1 MNVSIKKYDYPMMV
15 GAFLIVLGAM
25 LWTVQF
31 YGFSVPFYDEW
42 EAEANWLYRLYEQE
56 SLGLSEIFAPHNG
69 HRIVF
74 TRMAALSLYVVNGGW
89 DPQLQLIMSAFLHA
103 LICVLLIN
111 FGTLKLKDE
120 NLALSVSAT
129 VLLFAIPFSWLSI
142 LVAFQTQFYFMIL
155 FAILSLNYFSSAKYI
170 LGYLFT
176 TLAIFSMTSGAF
188 ILPAFIATTIIEVIR
203 NKSITKEQIVHIL
216 ISATIFTIF
225 ILTLPEETSDQ
236 DYYAQHLL
244 GFIVTI
250 LAAISWPF
258 RVSWGIGMII
268 YAPLVVFIIRA
279 VFIARVPVFLLSLGM
294 FISLQILAMGY
305 FRGGE
310 GVPPANRY
318 WEIMI
323 VGIWLNYM
331 CVTYLAHYS
340 SIKFVKKAAIVWLFV
355 AITGMA
361 SLGYQ
366 AFANGLPTRKAE
378 SLVAQSLI
386 TEFLET
392 GRTEQF
398 DGRTTFEVSHLDTN
412 VLLNILNDKT
422 VKNLLPSTLGIAN
435 PDRLRAAKLI
445 LLSSSPF
452 LLIIGIVLLGFSFRR
467 EWIVQ
472 KVTNV

>member
-1 MNVSIKKYDYPMMV
+1 MMA

-31 YGFSVPFYDEW
+31 YGVSVPFYDEW
-42 EAEANWLYRLYEQE
+42 EAEAGWLYKLYEQE
-56 SLGLSEIFAPHNG
+56 RLGVSEMFAPHNG

-89 DPQLQLIMSAFLHA
+89 DPQLQLIVSAFLHA
-103 LICVLLIN
+103 LICVLLIK
-111 FGTLKLKDE
+111 FGTLKLKDK
-120 NLALSVSAT
+120 NLALSISAT

-155 FAILSLNYFSSAKYI
+155 FSILSLNYFSSAEYK

-176 TLAIFSMTSGAF
+176 ILAIFSMTSGAF
-188 ILPAFIATTIIEVIR
+188 ILPAFIAATLIEVIR
-203 NKSITKEQIVHIL
+203 NKSITKEQIVHTL

-258 RVSWGIGMII
+258 RVSWGIGIII
-268 YAPLVVFIIRA
+268 YAPLLVFIIRA
-279 VFIARVPVFLLSLGM
+279 IFIARVPVFLLSLGM

-323 VGIWLNYM
+323 VGIWLNCM
-331 CVTYLAHYS
+331 CVTYLANHS
-340 SIKFVKKAAIVWLFV
+340 SIKFVKKAAIAWLFV

-378 SLVAQSLI
+378 SLIAQSLI

-392 GRTEQF
+392 GRSGQF
-398 DGRTTFEVSHLDTN
+398 DGRTTFEVSHLNTN
-412 VLLNILNDKT
+412 VLLNLLNDET
-422 VKNLLPSTLGIAN
+422 VKNLLPSTLGIPN
-435 PDRLRAAKLI
+435 LDRLRATKLI

-452 LLIIGIVLLGFSFRR
+452 LLIIGIALLGFSFSR
-467 EWIVQ
+467 EWTVQ
-472 KVTNV
+472 KVTKV